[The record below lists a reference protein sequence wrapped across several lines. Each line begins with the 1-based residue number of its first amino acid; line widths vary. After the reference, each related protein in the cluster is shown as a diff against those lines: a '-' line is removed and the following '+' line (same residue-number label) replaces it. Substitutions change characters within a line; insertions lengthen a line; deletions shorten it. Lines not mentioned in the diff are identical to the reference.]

1 MSNLNYVPSW
11 LDSAMTLL
19 EKLNKCIEK
28 IETIVNTVVSV
39 TKTADDAL
47 SLAKTNE
54 TDINTLYPKTTAL
67 ETKTTALETK
77 TTALETKTTALET
90 KTTTLETNVGAAKKE
105 AHDAYSLANLANT
118 TANTAQ
124 AIANDKSPKLYLHI
138 IVLSPVVGGYT
149 FKFWVINEESIS
161 YKTKFNSEEQFNTTV
176 YPFNCVLMSH
186 NGVSISKSL
195 TLQLTQ
201 ISFAHGKSG
210 NDWNPQNCNGTIDFA
225 AYLNDSNQIVTITD
239 YPEWYSATVDSDYVM
254 EL

>member
-39 TKTADDAL
+39 TKTANDAL
-47 SLAKTNE
+47 NLANTNE
-54 TDINTLYPKTTAL
+54 ADITELQN
-67 ETKTTALETK
+67 
-77 TTALETKTTALET
+77 

-124 AIANDKSPKLYLHI
+124 TIANGKSAKLYLHEI
-138 IVLSPVVGGYT
+138 ILDTMTYK
-149 FKFWVINEESIS
+149 FKFFSITEESKK
-161 YKTKFNSEEQFNTTV
+161 YTDKTNSGEVFNVTLK
-176 YPFNCVLMSH
+176 PFNCVLQSD
-186 NGVSISKSL
+186 NGERVSKCL
-195 TLQLTQ
+195 TLELSD
-201 ISFAHGKSG
+201 ILLSNGA
-210 NDWNPQNCNGTIDFA
+210 QNCHGTINFA
-225 AYLNDSNQIVTITD
+225 AYLDGTNQIVTITNF
-239 YPEWYSATVDSDYVM
+239 PEWNAAAFDGEIVT

>member
-1 MSNLNYVPSW
+1 MSELNYVPSW

-54 TDINTLYPKTTAL
+54 ADITELQ
-67 ETKTTALETK
+67 TK

-90 KTTTLETNVGAAKKE
+90 KTTTLETNVDAAKNE
-105 AHDAYSLANLANT
+105 AHAAYSLANLANI

-124 AIANDKSPKLYLHI
+124 AIANGKSPKLYLHDI
-138 IVLSPVVGGYT
+138 SITLSNFTVKFKKINNESEPINNYEGEQYYITSGGFDFSASGTVRGGITCITQVGDAHFVITYGKMEGSAFSELTYNNT
-149 FKFWVINEESIS
+149 FYFIDQDGALNNVASI
-161 YKTKFNSEEQFNTTV
+161 YKDGAPSAFTDTV
-176 YPFNCVLMSH
+176 
-186 NGVSISKSL
+186 
-195 TLQLTQ
+195 T
-201 ISFAHGKSG
+201 
-210 NDWNPQNCNGTIDFA
+210 
-225 AYLNDSNQIVTITD
+225 
-239 YPEWYSATVDSDYVM
+239 